1 MSIKFDTFYY
11 SEDNSSE
18 HSVSEVQ
25 NLSRE
30 SFDQLYKGK
39 AFCPLCKKVEVTLV
53 RGKTPH
59 LRGLPKQQHGI
70 VDGKLCIY
78 MHDSA
83 TSKMTEEYISKL
95 NDEGKIKRKLESV
108 MYYLFSRTM
117 PKDKNT
123 VITKLRD
130 GEDAEPLI
138 IQKEKI
144 GTKYVIPH
152 YTFNSWGEAIPQD
165 QLLIVYG
172 KASVQIKNAV
182 CKKPDGTEREFQT
195 LQFRNIK
202 TKRFITSC
210 AMPVG
215 LSISEGDYY
224 VVALGMCKVNTTAD
238 RSFYNLKLNS
248 LYQDSIIF
256 KPYSS

>member
-1 MSIKFDTFYY
+1 MSFKFDTFYY

-18 HSVSEVQ
+18 HSLSEIQ
-25 NLSRE
+25 SLPKE
-30 SFDQLYKGK
+30 AFEQLYRGRT
-39 AFCPLCKKVEVTLV
+39 FCPLCKKVELTLV
-53 RGKTPH
+53 RSETPH
-59 LRGLPKQQHGI
+59 LRALPNQQHGI

-83 TSKMTEEYISKL
+83 PSKLTEEYINKL

-108 MYYLFSRTM
+108 MYHLFSRDI
-117 PKDKNT
+117 PKNKNT
-123 VITKLRD
+123 VIAKLCTD
-130 GEDAEPLI
+130 DDAEPLI
-138 IQKEKI
+138 IKKEKT
-144 GTKYVIPH
+144 GKKYVIPH
-152 YTFNSWGEAIPQD
+152 YNFNSWGEAIPQD

-172 KASVQIKNAV
+172 KVKVQIKNAV
-182 CKKPDGTEREFQT
+182 YKDSDGTEREFQT

-202 TKRFITSC
+202 TERFITSC

-224 VVALGMCKVNTTAD
+224 MVALGMCKVNTTAV